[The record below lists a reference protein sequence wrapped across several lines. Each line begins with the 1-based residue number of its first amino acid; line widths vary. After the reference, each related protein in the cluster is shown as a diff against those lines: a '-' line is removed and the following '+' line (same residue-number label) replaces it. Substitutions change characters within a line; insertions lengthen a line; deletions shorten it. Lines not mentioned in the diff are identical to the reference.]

1 MKAKDIM
8 TTNVITINQNAPI
21 PLIAKILVENSISGA
36 PVVDNENNIVGMVSE
51 GDLLRKETSPRLP
64 SHINIL
70 GAFIY
75 YNGVERYHDDL
86 KKLMA
91 EQAESLMTEDV
102 ITISPDT
109 EIEEIGKLM
118 LEHGIKRLPVVQDG
132 KMVGLVSRRDMVK
145 LLIDSE
151 Q

>member
-51 GDLLRKETSPRLP
+51 GDLLRKETNPRLP